1 MEKSKCETKTDLKS
15 LKTDFVKY
23 QIYNLELE
31 KKEEENKLLNRIS
44 NYSAKQ
50 LEQLGVCIRKLKIE
64 EITYSSYGKYLTEF
78 KKKSEN
84 DFSNKISKY
93 KFDNGDVVGLFS
105 YGNKINDIPLYK
117 GIVSQFNSKKIL
129 IAFDEEIDLTSLPNN
144 LCLIQLV
151 NQVTYDRIKNG
162 LEKLK
167 EMNFNEK
174 CYPLLNTLF
183 EINEEPTYD
192 NSEEKLNIINNLN
205 YFNNQLNE
213 SQKNTIK
220 FALKV
225 NEIVLI
231 HSPPGTG
238 KTITIV
244 EIILQLVKLGN
255 KILVVAPS
263 NIAVDN
269 IGEKLIKYKNIFN
282 KDKKDKNF
290 KLDFYLVRI

>member
-1 MEKSKCETKTDLKS
+1 MEKSKRGPKPDLKS
-15 LKTDFVKY
+15 LITDFVKD

-31 KKEEENKLLNRIS
+31 KKEEENELLNRIS

-93 KFDNGDVVGLFS
+93 KFDDGDVVGLFS

-162 LEKLK
+162 LERIKR
-167 EMNFNEK
+167 NE
-174 CYPLLNTLF
+174 L
-183 EINEEPTYD
+183 
-192 NSEEKLNIINNLN
+192 S
-205 YFNNQLNE
+205 
-213 SQKNTIK
+213 
-220 FALKV
+220 
-225 NEIVLI
+225 
-231 HSPPGTG
+231 
-238 KTITIV
+238 
-244 EIILQLVKLGN
+244 
-255 KILVVAPS
+255 
-263 NIAVDN
+263 
-269 IGEKLIKYKNIFN
+269 
-282 KDKKDKNF
+282 
-290 KLDFYLVRI
+290 